1 MLFDL
6 IQIWLWRDLDCFN
19 AKARQY
25 KDSTRLSAFINVSLG
40 QNKLSLSSH
49 IDRG

>member
-6 IQIWLWRDLDCFN
+6 IPIWLWRDLDCFN

-25 KDSTRLSAFINVSLG
+25 KDSTIKSTECFYKCKSRSEQTKSI
-40 QNKLSLSSH
+40 
-49 IDRG
+49 